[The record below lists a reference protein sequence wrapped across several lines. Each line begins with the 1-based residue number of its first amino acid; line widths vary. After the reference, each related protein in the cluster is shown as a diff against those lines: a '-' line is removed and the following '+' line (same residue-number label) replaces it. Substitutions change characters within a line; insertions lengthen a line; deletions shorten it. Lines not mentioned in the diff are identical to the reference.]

1 MYIRFEDI
9 FMNQVQIKQEFKDFL
24 LDTLGYAPDTILG
37 DSTLHRIKDNKGKL
51 NGAYVLHLDGVP
63 AGYCQDFK
71 QFIKSNWRSK
81 GTYPK
86 LTDEE
91 RIKLKTEQRLQK
103 QQRDI
108 EEKQRHDKAMTK
120 ALRVWSRA
128 TPVINHSYLTAKNI
142 KPHNAKVYYGA
153 LVIPIFNNEVLVS
166 VQFIGENSHKDKR
179 FLTGGK
185 QSGSYAT
192 LGQYNA
198 DKPILICEGWA
209 TGASLY
215 EHTGNLTYMALSA
228 HNIKAVAIYVRSLY
242 PKGDIIIMGDND
254 SSGVGQRVAREAALV
269 INGKYLI
276 PEIMGHDWNDSLNM
290 GLIL

>member
-1 MYIRFEDI
+1 
-9 FMNQVQIKQEFKDFL
+9 MNQVQIKQEFKDFL
-24 LDTLGYAPDTILG
+24 LDTLGYAPDTIEA
-37 DSTLHRIKDNKGKL
+37 DDKLHRIKDNQGKP
-51 NGAYVLHLDGVP
+51 NGAYLLHLDGVP

-71 QFIKSNWRSK
+71 QSIKTNWRSK

-108 EEKQRHDKAMTK
+108 EEKQRHDKAKEK
-120 ALRVWSRA
+120 ALKVWFRA
-128 TPVINHSYLTAKNI
+128 KPAINHSYLPAKNI
-142 KPHNAKVYYGA
+142 KPHNTKVYYGA

-166 VQFIGENSHKDKR
+166 VQLIGENSHKDKR
-179 FLTGGK
+179 FLKGGK
-185 QSGSYAT
+185 LSGSYAT

>member
-1 MYIRFEDI
+1 
-9 FMNQVQIKQEFKDFL
+9 MNQVQIQQEFKGFL
-24 LDTLGYAPDTILG
+24 IDTIGYAPETILG

-63 AGYCQDFK
+63 AGYCEDFK
-71 QFIKSNWRSK
+71 QGIKTKWRLK
-81 GTYPK
+81 GNDQK
-86 LTDEE
+86 LTKEQFAE
-91 RIKLKTEQRLQK
+91 LKIKQRLLQ
-103 QQRDI
+103 QQR
-108 EEKQRHDKAMTK
+108 EAELKQVHDKAMTK

-185 QSGSYAT
+185 QSGSYTT
-192 LGQYNA
+192 LGQYDAN
-198 DKPILICEGWA
+198 KPILLCEGWA

-215 EHTGNLTYMALSA
+215 EHTENLTYVAFSA
-228 HNIKAVAIYVRSLY
+228 HNLKEVAIYVRSLY
-242 PKGDIIIMGDND
+242 AKGDIIIMGDND
-254 SSGVGQRVAREAALV
+254 RSGVGQRVAREAALA
-269 INGKYLI
+269 ISGKYLI
-276 PEIMGHDWNDSLNM
+276 PETIGHDWNDVINM
-290 GLIL
+290 GVAA